1 MHTPGADSSRR
12 PLAAFVCTITPFDST
27 GALDEDGVID
37 LCRRLGDAG
46 VGAYLGSASPGEGY
60 ALSLAETARFYEL
73 ALEAAAGRI
82 SVRGMGVE
90 PHTPGELRPLIQL
103 AQSVG
108 LDAMQLYAIDAG
120 HANKLTP
127 GEIERYYRDLL
138 ENMRID
144 AALSSHVFNG
154 LLSLDLIGALLDD
167 YPHIVALN
175 ATSPELG
182 YLSQLIEL
190 VDGRVDVH
198 VGGPMQALTAVALGA
213 QGFLCTEGNLAPKLC
228 RAVIDAM
235 QRQDLEAAFTHYR
248 QIIRLS
254 SINRWPGGSM
264 RFLKAGM
271 KILGLPGWHLRAPFV
286 ALDAEAEAHVARGL
300 REIGIAEWGLVD

>member
-1 MHTPGADSSRR
+1 MTAAGGGR
-12 PLAAFVCTITPFDST
+12 PLAAFVCTITPFDES
-27 GALDEDGVID
+27 GALDENGIID

-46 VGAYLGSASPGEGY
+46 IGAYLGSASPGEGY
-60 ALSLAETARFYEL
+60 ALSLAETGRFYEL
-73 ALEAAAGRI
+73 ALDAAAGRI
-82 SVRGMGVE
+82 PVRGMGVE
-90 PHTPGELRPLIQL
+90 PHTPSELQPLIEL

-108 LDAMQLYAIDAG
+108 LDAMQLYAVDAG
-120 HANKLTP
+120 HSNKLTP

-138 ENMRID
+138 EGMRID
-144 AALSSHVFNG
+144 AVLSSHVFNG
-154 LLSLDLIGALLDD
+154 LLSLELIGALLDD
-167 YPHIVALN
+167 YPHIVAIN
-175 ATSPELG
+175 CTSPELG

-190 VDGRVDVH
+190 VDGRVDIH

-235 QRQDLEAAFTHYR
+235 TRGDLEAAFAHYR

-264 RFLKAGM
+264 RFLKTAM
-271 KILGLPGWHLRAPFV
+271 KILDLPGWHLRPPFA
-286 ALDAEAEAHVARGL
+286 ALDAPSEAHIANGL
-300 REIGIAEWGLVD
+300 RELGIDEWGAR